1 VGSGPDG
8 QARLVG
14 WVVPAGP
21 EGVVVAE
28 LRAWVA
34 ARLPQVMVPQVWVV
48 AAGLALTSS
57 GKLDRRALP
66 EPGPQ
71 RPELGGLVAPRSP
84 VERVLAGVWA
94 QVLGVDRVGVD
105 DDFFELG
112 GDSILAMR
120 IAARARQAGLAVSPQ
135 ALFGHPTVAALAAAT
150 QAVPAEPPPA
160 AAAELPD
167 A

>member
-1 VGSGPDG
+1 
-8 QARLVG
+8 
-14 WVVPAGP
+14 
-21 EGVVVAE
+21 
-28 LRAWVA
+28 
-34 ARLPQVMVPQVWVV
+34 
-48 AAGLALTSS
+48 
-57 GKLDRRALP
+57 
-66 EPGPQ
+66 
-71 RPELGGLVAPRSP
+71 

-105 DDFFELG
+105 DDFFALG

-167 A
+167 AQVEAALAELAKAMEDPA